1 MKLITDIYHCYKW
14 RTWQVSRNWSLL
26 FSVLR
31 SSSSWSCLAWS
42 LVVSTDEGFSNI
54 ALAISNTL
62 KLQWFVLFVEFVIT
76 RDAAHGGDLTFAT
89 YQELEDSFAKQ
100 ELHPGDLKTG
110 VEVYI
115 NKLLEPIRKK
125 FDAPDLKK
133 LAESAYPSP
142 KKQGKF
148 NSLDS
153 FWIFIFYNSRF

>member
-1 MKLITDIYHCYKW
+1 M
-14 RTWQVSRNWSLL
+14 
-26 FSVLR
+26 
-31 SSSSWSCLAWS
+31 
-42 LVVSTDEGFSNI
+42 
-54 ALAISNTL
+54 
-62 KLQWFVLFVEFVIT
+62 
-76 RDAAHGGDLTFAT
+76 TFAT

-148 NSLDS
+148 NSLDN
-153 FWIFIFYNSRF
+153 FLIFIFVTVDLQVFSQVNSKNKQDNIRF

>member
-1 MKLITDIYHCYKW
+1 MVGI
-14 RTWQVSRNWSLL
+14 V
-26 FSVLR
+26 
-31 SSSSWSCLAWS
+31 
-42 LVVSTDEGFSNI
+42 
-54 ALAISNTL
+54 
-62 KLQWFVLFVEFVIT
+62 VEFVIT

-148 NSLDS
+148 DSLIWFS
-153 FWIFIFYNSRF
+153 